1 MTEQSENRK
10 LIGQSPLNR
19 RRKSERGFSMIEMVV
34 VVTIILIIS
43 AMALINL
50 PTMMQNIHSDAALR
64 QVVTQLRQARE
75 YSIANRRYVQV
86 TFGIVGGLAQI
97 QMIQRNDKTVGA
109 GPVNPVLSTVPLQA
123 PMQFVVFGG
132 AGDTPD
138 GYGNGAAIEFG
149 TPGVAG
155 GPPGGM
161 FFQSDGEL
169 VDGGTVV
176 TGVGAGAANPI
187 SGSIFLGVAG
197 NTSTAR
203 AVTVMGTTGRI
214 HGWSSVGGAA
224 WTQF

>member
-1 MTEQSENRK
+1 MDH
-10 LIGQSPLNR
+10 SPLDCRQN
-19 RRKSERGFSMIEMVV
+19 SERGFSMIEMVV
-34 VVTIILIIS
+34 VVAIILIIS

-50 PTMMQNIHSDAALR
+50 PTTMQNIHSDTAVR

-75 YSIANRRYVQV
+75 YAIANRRYVQV
-86 TFGIVGGLAQI
+86 TFTTVGGLAQI

-109 GPVNPVLSTVPLQA
+109 GAVNPVLSTVSIQV

-132 AGDTPD
+132 PDTPD
-138 GYGNGAAIEFG
+138 GFGNGAAIEFG

-169 VDGGTVV
+169 VDGGTVA
-176 TGVGAGAANPI
+176 AGAASPI
-187 SGSIFLGVAG
+187 NGSVFLGVAG
-197 NTSTAR
+197 TASTAR

-214 HGWSSVGGAA
+214 HGWSSGGGA